1 VDKTHNDMEFE
12 ELRDEG
18 WRWGIPYTTEVRLP
32 KYRKNLRV
40 EKVAEQ
46 GGWIYYIYSY
56 DTLVGTWIKNQ
67 PLKQLG
73 YWSVTTQKHINYV
86 AQYFG
91 INTIITTDL

>member
-1 VDKTHNDMEFE
+1 MEFE

-32 KYRKNLRV
+32 KYKKNLRV

-56 DTLVGTWIKNQ
+56 DTLVATCIKNQ

-73 YWSVTTQKHINYV
+73 YWSTTTRKHINYV

-91 INTIITTDL
+91 ISTIITSEL